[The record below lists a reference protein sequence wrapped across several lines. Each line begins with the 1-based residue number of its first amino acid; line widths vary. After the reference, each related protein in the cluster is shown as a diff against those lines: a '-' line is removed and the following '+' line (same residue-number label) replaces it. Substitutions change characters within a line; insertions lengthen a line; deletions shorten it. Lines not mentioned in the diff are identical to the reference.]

1 MRNMITG
8 NLLARPGREIERSA
22 VGRRTE
28 LLRQSCMRPGKVV
41 RLIPDEVNRE
51 VVREEESVLGARR
64 FSI

>member
-1 MRNMITG
+1 
-8 NLLARPGREIERSA
+8 
-22 VGRRTE
+22 
-28 LLRQSCMRPGKVV
+28 MRPGKVV